1 MFVVYY
7 VGLHKGKIMRIAFSL
22 AMAFCLISFN
32 TISEEF
38 PLIDNDTANAI
49 SKEISGVSAKRHL
62 DQVTLYHRT
71 RASKQ
76 FRLASEYVQQQLI
89 GYGFDNAVIR
99 TYPADGKTFFGTQKS
114 RPAWDVEFAELWLL
128 KENQTQ
134 QGKTIWSR
142 DKRLASWQAMPLS
155 LAQDSLSGEV
165 QAELVDIG
173 SGLSDEDYR
182 GKAVKGKLV
191 LTSSQPGAV
200 VEKAVGELGAVG
212 ILSYAPNQKSAW
224 WKEDDRLVRWG
235 HLSSFPQTKSFG
247 FMISLGEARALQD
260 KLNAGEKVILDAK
273 VKAEHF
279 KGEYHLVD
287 AAIEGTDDQVGN
299 HEVLF
304 TCHLDHPRPGANDN
318 ASGCVAILEAAR
330 TLNKLIKE
338 GVLPKPRRT
347 LRFIWPAEIEGSLIY
362 LSERDDTDNIKA
374 NIHMDMV
381 GGNPDT
387 KAVFRISGGP
397 MSTPTFI
404 ADVGHA
410 LGQFINHQ
418 TLAFAS
424 GQAAQ
429 FPLNSVEGGK
439 EPWLAQMEG
448 ISMGSDH
455 QIFNSGS
462 WKIPGLYLH
471 DWPDRYIHTN
481 FDTAA
486 NIDPTKLKR
495 AAFFGAINGWYL
507 ANLEDSDGE
516 QVLHLLKQ
524 NALQRSAAMLQ
535 RQGEEGYAATH
546 QVLLQVENDK
556 LQSLKNFMHLNDADV
571 KQSRTFYRSL
581 FALTE
586 SRKNKAQQDK
596 SIVYRRNESIKGT
609 MNAFGYSY
617 LDAHISEQDKSKL
630 GLRSY
635 QGFRG
640 RGGEYTYEVLNLV
653 DGERSVQQIH
663 EWLVA
668 EFGPIPY
675 QLVEGYLEVLASID
689 VLVEQ

>member
-1 MFVVYY
+1 MRVTLY
-7 VGLHKGKIMRIAFSL
+7 VAFI
-22 AMAFCLISFN
+22 FCLTPFYTVSK
-32 TISEEF
+32 EF
-38 PLIDNDTANAI
+38 PLIDSGVADAI
-49 SKEISGVSAKRHL
+49 SKEISGVSAKRNL
-62 DQVTLYHRT
+62 DQITLYHRT
-71 RASKQ
+71 RASSQ
-76 FRLASEYVQQQLI
+76 FRQASEYVQQQLVD
-89 GYGFDNAVIR
+89 YGLDSAVIR
-99 TYPADGKTFFGTQKS
+99 TYPADGETFFGTQKS

-128 KENQTQ
+128 KEEGVGR
-134 QGKTIWSR
+134 QGKATWSR

-155 LAQDSLSGEV
+155 LAQDSLSGEA

-173 SGLSDEDYR
+173 SGLREEDYQ
-182 GKAVKGKLV
+182 GKSIKGKLV

-212 ILSYAPNQKSAW
+212 IISYAPNQKSAW

-247 FMISLGEARALQD
+247 FMISLGQARELQA
-260 KLNAGEKVILDAK
+260 KLAAGERVALDAN
-273 VKAEHF
+273 VKAKHF

-287 AAIEGTDDQVGN
+287 AVIEGTDRHVRAQ
-299 HEVLF
+299 EILY

-330 TLNKLIKE
+330 TLSKLIKE
-338 GVLPKPRRT
+338 GALPKPKRT

-362 LSERDDTDNIKA
+362 LDSRNDTDNIKA

-404 ADVGHA
+404 ADVGHEF
-410 LGQFINHQ
+410 GHFINEQ
-418 TLAFAS
+418 TLAYAS

-429 FPLNSVEGGK
+429 YPLNSAEGGK

-507 ANLEDSDGE
+507 ANIDNNDGE
-516 QVLHLLKQ
+516 QVASLLRQ
-524 NALQRSAAMLQ
+524 NALKRHAETLK
-535 RQGEEGYAATH
+535 RQGEEDYAATH
-546 QVLLQVENDK
+546 QVLLQVEKAK
-556 LQSLKNFMHLNDADV
+556 LQSLSNFIQLKRADIE
-571 KQSRTFYRSL
+571 QNETFYDSL
-581 FALTE
+581 FELTQVN
-586 SRKNKAQQDK
+586 SKKKKAK
-596 SIVYRRNESIKGT
+596 GSVVYRRNEAIKGT

-617 LDAHISEQDKSKL
+617 LDANISEQDRTKL

-635 QGFRG
+635 EGLSG
-640 RGGEYTYEVLNLV
+640 SGGEYAYEALNLV
-653 DGERSVQQIH
+653 DGKRSVENIH
-663 EWLVA
+663 QWLVA

-675 QLVEGYLEVLASID
+675 KLVEDYLTALTSID
-689 VLVEQ
+689 VLTEQ